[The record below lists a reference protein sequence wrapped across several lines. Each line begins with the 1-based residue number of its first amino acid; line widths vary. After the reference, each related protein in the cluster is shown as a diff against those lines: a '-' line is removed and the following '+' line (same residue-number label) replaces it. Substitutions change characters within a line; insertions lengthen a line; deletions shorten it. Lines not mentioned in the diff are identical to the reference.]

1 MRWRGQIRN
10 RRPQASRNTIEG
22 SAGPDRNAQCRLDNN
37 SYPKRVKVSDE
48 ELARTKIQ
56 PDECYREWNCTPLPK
71 NRKS

>member
-1 MRWRGQIRN
+1 M
-10 RRPQASRNTIEG
+10 EG